1 MTSNTITATG
11 QKAPS
16 AKRCIKTW
24 LTHNARARRNRWV
37 RKHRAPKG
45 GLRQPSPSSSGS
57 RCPVRKHRAP
67 KGALRRPSGKTSTG
81 LLQLVGKHRAPK
93 GALRNHVEY
102 AIRPIGGN
110 GQNTPSAKRC
120 IKTACGHAGYRQRW
134 CQKAPSAKRCI
145 KTRIKH
151 RASAQGEIRVRKH
164 RAPNGALRPIGPH
177 DSVRCRLPD
186 VRKHRAPNGAL
197 RHIKAVFPELLDDL
211 SESAK
216 RHKAHLDSTS
226 SAWTSV
232 NLNVSE
238 STKRYKVH

>member
-45 GLRQPSPSSSGS
+45 
-57 RCPVRKHRAP
+57 
-67 KGALRRPSGKTSTG
+67 
-81 LLQLVGKHRAPK
+81 
-93 GALRNHVEY
+93 ALRNHVEY

-110 GQNTPSAKRC
+110 GQKTPSAKRC